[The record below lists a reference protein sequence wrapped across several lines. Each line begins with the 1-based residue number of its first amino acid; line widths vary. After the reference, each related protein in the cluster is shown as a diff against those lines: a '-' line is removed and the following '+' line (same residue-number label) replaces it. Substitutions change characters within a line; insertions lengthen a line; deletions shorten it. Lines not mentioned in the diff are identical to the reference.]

1 MKHVFPVYP
10 YALLASFLFAA
21 ASAPAQEEVAPYA
34 VGDAMTAFELKDA
47 HGDLRRLDDGVEMI
61 LFSRDM
67 AGGGL
72 LKEALHNAPEGLLD
86 DLHAIYVADISG
98 MPKLIAKMFGI
109 PGLRKRPYPMLLD
122 RDGTTSARLPD
133 VEGEATIIIV
143 DKLKITRVLHLTNAE
158 DIQIELGLLAR
169 PDEPTEEEATKD

>member
-1 MKHVFPVYP
+1 MKHIFPIYQ
-10 YALLASFLFAA
+10 YTLLVSILLI
-21 ASAPAQEEVAPYA
+21 SAGAFAQEEAAPYA
-34 VGDAMTAFELKDA
+34 VGDVMAAFELKDA
-47 HGDLRRLDDGVEMI
+47 HDELRHLDDGVEMI

-122 RDGTTSARLPD
+122 RDGTTTARLPD

-143 DKLKITRVLHLTNAE
+143 DKLKVTRVLHLTNAE
-158 DIQIELGLLAR
+158 DIKVELGLLAR
-169 PDEPTEEEATKD
+169 PDAESEEAAATE